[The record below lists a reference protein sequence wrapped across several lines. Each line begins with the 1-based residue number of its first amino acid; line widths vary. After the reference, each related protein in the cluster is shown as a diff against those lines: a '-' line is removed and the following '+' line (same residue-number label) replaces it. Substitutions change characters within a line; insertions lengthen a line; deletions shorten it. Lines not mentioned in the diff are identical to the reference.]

1 MSVTYSLMKGLRSQ
15 KYIILP
21 KIKTLISSLMEKE
34 NENMHWY
41 VMRTLGR
48 FCEIGIKQKLAD
60 CGIRYYQAER
70 TVVKTLNGKTFVSNE
85 PVIPNLLFV
94 YGSKE
99 AIMPHTVVGNNFQ
112 FVYNRCSGKQAD
124 CLVVPT
130 KAMEDFIRVAESEGN
145 TQIFMSEE
153 IQLAKGQ
160 RIRMI
165 GGALDGV
172 EGYFVRRKGCR
183 RRTLVIVLD
192 GLFGI
197 SAEVEPEMIE
207 ILN

>member
-1 MSVTYSLMKGLRSQ
+1 
-15 KYIILP
+15 
-21 KIKTLISSLMEKE
+21 
-34 NENMHWY
+34 MHWY

-48 FCEIGIKQKLAD
+48 FCETGVKQKLD
-60 CGIRYYQAER
+60 SCGIRYYQAMK
-70 TVVKTLNGKTFVSNE
+70 TVVRTLKGKKVISNE

-99 AIMPHTVVGNNFQ
+99 SILPHTAVGKNFQ

-124 CLVVPT
+124 CLIVPT
-130 KAMEDFIRVAESEGN
+130 KAMDDFIRVADSKEK
-145 TQIFMSEE
+145 TRIFMPEE
-153 IQLAKGQ
+153 VQLTQGQ

-172 EGYFVRRKGCR
+172 EGYFVKMRGNRRK
-183 RRTLVIVLD
+183 TLVVVLD

-197 SAEVEPEMIE
+197 SAGVEPDMVE

>member
-1 MSVTYSLMKGLRSQ
+1 MN
-15 KYIILP
+15 
-21 KIKTLISSLMEKE
+21 ISGNLLMEKE

-48 FCEIGIKQKLAD
+48 FCETGVKQKLDD
-60 CGIRYYQAER
+60 CGIRYYQAMKP
-70 TVVKTLNGKTFVSNE
+70 VVKTLKGKKFISNE
-85 PVIPNLLFV
+85 PIIPNLLFV

-99 AIMPHTVVGNNFQ
+99 SIMPHTAIGNNFQ

-124 CLVVPT
+124 CLIVPV
-130 KAMEDFIRVAESEGN
+130 KAMEDFIRVAESNGH
-145 TQIFMSEE
+145 TKIFMPEE
-153 IQLAKGQ
+153 IHLTKGQ

-165 GGALDGV
+165 GGVLDGV
-172 EGYFVRRKGCR
+172 EGYFVKQKGCR
-183 RRTLVIVLD
+183 RRTLVVVLE

-207 ILN
+207 LIN